1 MSDNKSKKDGRD
13 RSQVSGSEDYEVQ
26 YFKDKMNVSAEEV
39 KEAIQ
44 ETGSNDRKKLEEY
57 LNDKH
62 KK

>member
-1 MSDNKSKKDGRD
+1 MSDNKSQKDQRD
-13 RSQVSGSEDYEVQ
+13 RSQVSGSEDYEIQ

-39 KEAIQ
+39 KEAIR